1 MMESSLEFIS
11 RVTIARQLPFWL
23 PVEGM
28 PRIYEE
34 IKQDK
39 PMRMPGQVAVVTIF
53 RTADVLRHAVER
65 SLSAFGMSEEQYN
78 VLRILRGAGE
88 FGLPTLEIASRTLY
102 RSPNITRLIDRL
114 IAKKLARRRPSK
126 EDRRIVL
133 VSVTSQGLELL
144 VHLDT
149 VVDKVFDN
157 FPRTTNADLETLL
170 DVLDRIRERMAV
182 KTAAELAIEKAKP
195 ARP

>member
-1 MMESSLEFIS
+1 
-11 RVTIARQLPFWL
+11 
-23 PVEGM
+23 M

-39 PMRMPGQVAVVTIF
+39 PLRMPGQVAAVTIF

-65 SLSAFGMSEEQYN
+65 SLAAFGVSEEQYN

-114 IAKKLARRRPSK
+114 IAKKLARRRPSR

-133 VSVTSQGLELL
+133 VSATPQGLKLL
-144 VHLDT
+144 VHLNG

-157 FPRTTNADLETLL
+157 FPRTTKAELETLL

-182 KTAAELAIEKAKP
+182 KTAAELALEKAKP